1 LNLVAARYDHYV
13 SFAHVLL
20 SAGRLTDVAPFLS

>member
-13 SFAHVLL
+13 SYAHVLL
-20 SAGRLTDVAPFLS
+20 SAGGLTDIEPFLS